1 MGGLWARWRAG
12 RGRRRGR
19 RAARSLDPG
28 LRATVRAAYDEGRP
42 IPEPLARKA
51 AEAGDPRGMTVYG
64 IGLGKRGAYAEAIHW
79 LGKAAATGDISA
91 MVVLGTLHLDLGDPV
106 EAERHFRRAAD
117 RGHAGARLALQQ
129 LRARRNGSGP

>member
-79 LGKAAATGDISA
+79 LGKAAVTGDISA

>member
-12 RGRRRGR
+12 RGR

-51 AEAGDPRGMTVYG
+51 AEAGDPWGMTVYG

-117 RGHAGARLALQQ
+117 RGHAGACLALQQ